1 MNGFPRQH
9 HATLWAGIP
18 FKSCTARQDTLKR
31 GEHAQ
36 TCVTYHN
43 WRHRLNRRRTGV
55 SQYGPGD
62 WTRRPLRPAVNPPPD
77 GTGRVS
83 TGPQYRATDTIWFP
97 PALPETIGIPPPSPS
112 RDVTPTQ
119 RANEAALDQQTEPC
133 TGSGFI
139 QLKGAGDWDSMLSL
153 NRCLGL
159 VWQLTSGEGF
169 YKHETHTSK
178 WCLYFYI
185 NAY

>member
-36 TCVTYHN
+36 TCVTYHS
-43 WRHRLNRRRTGV
+43 WRHRLNRSRTGV

-97 PALPETIGIPPPSPS
+97 PALPETIGIPPPRHPRAGTS
-112 RDVTPTQ
+112 RPHSAQMKRLQPASHRTNRRSRVLAVVLFRLKVLVT
-119 RANEAALDQQTEPC
+119 EIPC
-133 TGSGFI
+133 
-139 QLKGAGDWDSMLSL
+139 
-153 NRCLGL
+153 
-159 VWQLTSGEGF
+159 
-169 YKHETHTSK
+169 YH
-178 WCLYFYI
+178 
-185 NAY
+185 